1 MENDTDLKQPEH
13 PKKDALHDN
22 AAAQTISFRSL
33 HKTVLVAA
41 VIGAVTI
48 GVLLTIMFGF
58 SIGTGESDYQA
69 GVSES
74 SFADAVTGI
83 PDAASLMIEAA
94 VEPFTPEI
102 SQAEQPQDLL
112 HLTLDSCIGRV
123 DQGFDALQ
131 AGQLVMKKELPAMG
145 EGIRVIQDTIDDL
158 RLGNE
163 LLSQRI
169 TEIQTK
175 LKSIAKDV
183 RGVKTSK
190 KRSTAKKRKPVIK
203 TPPFQ
208 IDAIDLWNDVIYVAV
223 SHKGRAAFLK
233 EGEQQSG
240 WLVTQIDRLKGEV
253 GFRGPAGQIHSVTV
267 RRQ

>member
-13 PKKDALHDN
+13 PKQDALYDDT
-22 AAAQTISFRSL
+22 ATQTISPQSL
-33 HKTVLVAA
+33 HKTVLIAA

-69 GVSES
+69 GLSES
-74 SFADAVTGI
+74 SLADAVTGI
-83 PDAASLMIEAA
+83 PGPARLMIEPDI
-94 VEPFTPEI
+94 EPFIPETP
-102 SQAEQPQDLL
+102 QAEQPQDLL
-112 HLTLDSCIGRV
+112 HLKLDSCIGRV
-123 DQGFDALQ
+123 DQRLDALK
-131 AGQLVMKKELPAMG
+131 AGQLIMNNELPVMG
-145 EGIRVIQDTIDDL
+145 EGISAIQDAIADL

-163 LLSQRI
+163 MLSQRI
-169 TEIQTK
+169 TEIQTN
-175 LKSIAKDV
+175 LKTIAKDV
-183 RGVKTSK
+183 RGLKTPK
-190 KRSTAKKRKPVIK
+190 KRSAAKKRKPVIK

-223 SHKGRAAFLK
+223 SHEGRAAFLK

-253 GFRGPAGQIHSVTV
+253 GFRGPVGQIHSVIV
-267 RRQ
+267 QR

>member
-1 MENDTDLKQPEH
+1 MENDTDLKQPDC
-13 PKKDALHDN
+13 PKQDALHDE
-22 AAAQTISFRSL
+22 ATDQPTSHRPSRKTIL
-33 HKTVLVAA
+33 IAA
-41 VIGAVTI
+41 VIGVVTI
-48 GVLLTIMFGF
+48 AALAVVMFGNSF
-58 SIGTGESDYQA
+58 GPYNSDYQA
-69 GVSES
+69 SLSEPSFDNAVSGI
-74 SFADAVTGI
+74 TGPTGLI
-83 PDAASLMIEAA
+83 SEINA
-94 VEPFTPEI
+94 EPFQETI
-102 SQAEQPQDLL
+102 HTKQAQEVLQLK
-112 HLTLDSCIGRV
+112 LDSCIGRV

-145 EGIRVIQDTIDDL
+145 EGIRVIQDAIADL

-163 LLSQRI
+163 MLGQRI

-175 LKSIAKDV
+175 LKTIAENV
-183 RGVKTSK
+183 RGLKTPK
-190 KRSTAKKRKPVIK
+190 KKSVAKKRKPVIK

-253 GFRGPAGQIHSVTV
+253 GFRGPVGQIHSVIV
-267 RRQ
+267 QR